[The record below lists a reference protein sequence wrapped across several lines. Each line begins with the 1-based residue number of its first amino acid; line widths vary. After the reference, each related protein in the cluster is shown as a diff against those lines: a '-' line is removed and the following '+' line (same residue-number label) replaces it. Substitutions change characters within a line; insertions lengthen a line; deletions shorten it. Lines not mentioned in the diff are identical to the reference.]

1 MPKPYYIT
9 TTLPYTNSDPHLGFA
24 MEIIRAD
31 IMARYHRSL
40 GQEVFFNTGTDEHGI
55 KIYQAAEKA
64 GLGVQ
69 EYVDQQSAKVRALKE
84 QLNLSFDN
92 FIRTTD
98 RQHIDAA
105 TEFWKISVANGDIY
119 KKNYKSKYCVGCEME
134 RTDSELVNGRCELHQ
149 DRDLE
154 IIEEENY
161 FFRYSKYQDKLLELY
176 EKWPHLVLPP
186 SRLNEIKAFVSR
198 GLQDFSISR
207 LKSKLPWGIPVPGD
221 PEHVMYVWFDALVS
235 YIAALGWQ
243 GKGGAGSE
251 SSAFKKWVI
260 DSGGM
265 VQYCGKD
272 NLRPQAAMW
281 QAMMMSV
288 GISSPEQPATRH
300 IIVDGFINSGGQK
313 MSKSLGNVISP
324 LDVTR
329 QYGIDGLR
337 YLVAREFSPFEDT
350 DVTMER
356 LREAYNSGLAN
367 GLGNLVSRVIQMAIT
382 WECLGESSADDST
395 STVKSR
401 DFDYDKFAYHMQ
413 GFDIQAACNLI
424 WQHIQSLDLF
434 IQKEEPFKKVKV
446 DKEAAVKDIKYLVGE
461 VLALVAVLEPILPQT
476 SQEII
481 AAVREGRKPVLFPR
495 K

>member
-1 MPKPYYIT
+1 MKNKPFYIT

-31 IMARYHRSL
+31 IIARYNRAL
-40 GQEVFFNTGTDEHGI
+40 GREVFFNTGTDEHGI

-64 GLGVQ
+64 GLDVKS
-69 EYVDQQSAKVRALKE
+69 YVDMQSAKVRSLKE

-98 RQHIDAA
+98 EQHISAA
-105 TEFWKISVANGDIY
+105 TEFWKISAQNGDIY

-161 FFRYSKYQDKLLELY
+161 FFRYSKYQDKLIELY
-176 EKWPHLVLPP
+176 EKWPNFVLPQ

-221 PEHVMYVWFDALVS
+221 PDHVMYVWFDALVS
-235 YIAALGWQ
+235 YIATIGWQ
-243 GKGGAGSE
+243 GGGE
-251 SSAFKKWVI
+251 SGTSSPSFKKWVI
-260 DSGGM
+260 ESDGM

-288 GISSPEQPATRH
+288 GISSPERPATRH

-324 LDVTR
+324 LDVTTE
-329 QYGIDGLR
+329 YGIDALR
-337 YLVAREFSPFEDT
+337 YMVAREFSPFEDT
-350 DVTMER
+350 DVTMDR

-382 WECLGESSADDST
+382 SECLGESAISGEG
-395 STVKSR
+395 KSR
-401 DFDYDKFAYHMQ
+401 DFDYDKFAHHMQ
-413 GFDIQAACNLI
+413 GFDIQSACNMV
-424 WQHIQSLDLF
+424 WQHIQKLDLF
-434 IQKEEPFKKVKV
+434 IQSEQPFKKVKV
-446 DKEAAVKDIKYLVGE
+446 DKDAAVKDIKYLVGE
-461 VLALVAVLEPILPQT
+461 VVALATLLEPVLPAT
-476 SQEII
+476 SKEII
-481 AAVREGRKPVLFPR
+481 LAVKEGRKPVLFPR